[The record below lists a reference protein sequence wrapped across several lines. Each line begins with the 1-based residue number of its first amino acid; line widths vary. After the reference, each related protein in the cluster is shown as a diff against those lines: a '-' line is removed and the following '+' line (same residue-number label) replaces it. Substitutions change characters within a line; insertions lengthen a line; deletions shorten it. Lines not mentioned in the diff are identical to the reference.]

1 MGLMSGL
8 HAAFRPSEPA
18 PNLPQ
23 PLNLL
28 AEEEAKRRQQN
39 SSASACPLPSSLRA
53 DLPRKPFITATSLGE
68 ACFQKKEK
76 KNGISTISPSLPL
89 EKFLALPGAVV
100 AEEPISCVF
109 APKAV
114 PLGGA
119 GLATCAV
126 CR

>member
-8 HAAFRPSEPA
+8 HPAFCPAEPA
-18 PNLPQ
+18 PNLPH

-28 AEEEAKRRQQN
+28 AEEAAQ
-39 SSASACPLPSSLRA
+39 SSTSACPLLSSLWA
-53 DLPRKPFITATSLGE
+53 DLPRKPFVTVTSLGQ
-68 ACFQKKEK
+68 ACFQKKGK
-76 KNGISTISPSLPL
+76 KNGISTISPSLL

-119 GLATCAV
+119 GLATCAA
-126 CR
+126 CS